1 MGLDAE
7 ETGNFNAKCKTRTA
21 ICPTESANGKGK
33 IKMDITAE
41 SFVEKFELESQN
53 SSDAKRIAM
62 ISTHGYVAAEPPLGM
77 PDTGGQVVF
86 VIELSKKLAQLGY
99 QVDIWTRLFDGQPAE
114 EDVEEGVRIL
124 RVPCGGDEFI
134 AKEFL
139 HEWIPDW
146 SRNALARIQAEGL
159 SYEFVNSHY
168 WDAGLAGQTVS
179 RALGCP
185 HVHTPHS
192 VGTWKQR
199 KMETDFP
206 EDKASFDKVYNFST
220 RIEKEREVYSSC
232 AVVVATSPIQMD
244 MFFDDYDLPE
254 EKVAMIPPGYDDTRF
269 YPVSD
274 ASRDSL
280 REKFGFEG
288 RVITSIGRLSRNKG
302 FDLLIDAFAI
312 VAKRFDDVRLFMPLG
327 SESKDQAEDPMIND
341 IVKQIHDL
349 GLQDRVT
356 ITQSLDDELMPD
368 FYRASDLFCL
378 PSRYEPF
385 GMTAVE
391 AMASGAPTIVTTN
404 GGLYRTLEYG
414 RDALYADS
422 FDAEDF
428 GITMCKALAFPKISE
443 CISENG
449 SQTARSLFTWSGIAQ
464 QLITVVE
471 GIPTDPSPA
480 AVKSIA

>member
-1 MGLDAE
+1 M
-7 ETGNFNAKCKTRTA
+7 
-21 ICPTESANGKGK
+21 K
-33 IKMDITAE
+33 ITPE
-41 SFVEKFELESQN
+41 SFVEKFKLEKQFADSE
-53 SSDAKRIAM
+53 KRIAM
-62 ISTHGYVAAEPPLGM
+62 ISTHGYVGAEPPLGM

-86 VIELSKKLAQLGY
+86 VIELSRKLAQLGFK
-99 QVDIWTRLFDGQPAE
+99 VDIWTRQFEGQVAE
-114 EDVEEGVRIL
+114 EEVDEGVRIL
-124 RVPCGGDEFI
+124 RVPCGGEEFI

-139 HEWIPDW
+139 HERIPEW
-146 SRNALARIQAEGL
+146 SRNALSRINADGL

-168 WDAGLAGQTVS
+168 WDAGIAGEIVS
-179 RALGCP
+179 KNLGCP

-192 VGTWKQR
+192 LGTWKR
-199 KMETDFP
+199 KKMETDFP
-206 EDKASFDKVYNFST
+206 EDKENFDKVYNFST
-220 RIEKEREVYSSC
+220 RIAHEQGVYDDC
-232 AVVVATSPIQMD
+232 AIVVATSPIQMD
-244 MFFDDYDLPE
+244 MFFDDYKLPE

-269 YPVSD
+269 YPVSE
-274 ASRDSL
+274 ASRESL

-302 FDLLIDAFAI
+302 FDLLVDAFAI

-327 SESKDQAEDPMIND
+327 SEAEGQAEDPMLND

-356 ITQSLDDELMPD
+356 ITQSLDDEHMPD

-414 RDALYADS
+414 KDALYADS
-422 FDAEDF
+422 FDAVDF
-428 GITMCKALAFPKISE
+428 GITMCKALAHPKISE
-443 CISENG
+443 RISENG
-449 SQTARSLFTWSGIAQ
+449 SQKARSLFTWSGIAQ
-464 QLITVVE
+464 QLIAAVE
-471 GIPTDPSPA
+471 GIENDPSSPEKLMPVA
-480 AVKSIA
+480 